1 MKDNNTENREKIFR
15 ENSPCRIAFF
25 SSLFRIRDAIVDR
38 STEADKDKEGTIQRG
53 FRVADVRVDST
64 CFSPSMCPTWPC
76 YVINYKVPSRIL
88 AWYRGRTGRNWYLW
102 TEGKFY
108 NFFRS
113 KFLRHPENNDKNRK
127 FHSGYF
133 YNFSV
138 DILC

>member
-1 MKDNNTENREKIFR
+1 MKNNKAERKLWKNFSREQPR
-15 ENSPCRIAFF
+15 RTAFS

-64 CFSPSMCPTWPC
+64 CFSPSYLTLLRHKLRSA
-76 YVINYKVPSRIL
+76 VKNVGLISRTNRKKL
-88 AWYRGRTGRNWYLW
+88 VSLDG
-102 TEGKFY
+102 GKFY

-113 KFLRHPENNDKNRK
+113 KIFTTTMK

-133 YNFSV
+133 YNFFM
-138 DILC
+138 DIVC